1 VDGNGDV
8 LAGVEVGFKFFVE
21 SINEIVDPGYCL
33 ELDASEDGSLE
44 GFGEGLFNFLGT
56 SKLDRRSA
64 KSKLGAEVKQP
75 HL

>member
-1 VDGNGDV
+1 M
-8 LAGVEVGFKFFVE
+8 LARVKVGFELLVE
-21 SINEIVDPGYCL
+21 SVDQIVDPGYRL

-64 KSKLGAEVKQP
+64 KSKR
-75 HL
+75 